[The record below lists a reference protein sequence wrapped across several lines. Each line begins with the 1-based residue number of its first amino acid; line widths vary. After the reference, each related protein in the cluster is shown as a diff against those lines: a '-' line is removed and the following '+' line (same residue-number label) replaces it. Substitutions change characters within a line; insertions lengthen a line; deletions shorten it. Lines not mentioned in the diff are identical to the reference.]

1 MFQLRLTRANEALE
15 SEKRD
20 LTVLLEKRSKEI
32 ERLNGKKVNVIFCFV
47 VFFLKYPYIEDMLKR
62 TLEIFRVNILTLYSI
77 ENIMGLKKMLKQF

>member
-32 ERLNGKKVNVIFCFV
+32 ERLNGKKVNVIFLLFC
-47 VFFLKYPYIEDMLKR
+47 FFLKYQYIR
-62 TLEIFRVNILTLYSI
+62 IA
-77 ENIMGLKKMLKQF
+77 

>member
-32 ERLNGKKVNVIFCFV
+32 ERLNGKKVNVIFCS
-47 VFFLKYPYIEDMLKR
+47 FLRYPQIEEMLKC
-62 TLEIFRVNILTLYSI
+62 TL
-77 ENIMGLKKMLKQF
+77 

>member
-32 ERLNGKKVNVIFCFV
+32 ERLNGKKVNGIFCFFV
-47 VFFLKYPYIEDMLKR
+47 LF
-62 TLEIFRVNILTLYSI
+62 
-77 ENIMGLKKMLKQF
+77 

>member
-32 ERLNGKKVNVIFCFV
+32 ERLNGKKVNVIFCFF
-47 VFFLKYPYIEDMLKR
+47 VFFEVPIYKNCLNVHLRFLK
-62 TLEIFRVNILTLYSI
+62 
-77 ENIMGLKKMLKQF
+77 

>member
-62 TLEIFRVNILTLYSI
+62 TLEIFKVNILTLYSI

>member
-32 ERLNGKKVNVIFCFV
+32 ERLNGKKVNVILCFV

-62 TLEIFRVNILTLYSI
+62 TLEIFKVNILTLYSI

>member
-32 ERLNGKKVNVIFCFV
+32 ERLNGKKVNVLFCS
-47 VFFLKYPYIEDMLKR
+47 FLRYPHIEEMLKC
-62 TLEIFRVNILTLYSI
+62 TL
-77 ENIMGLKKMLKQF
+77 

>member
-32 ERLNGKKVNVIFCFV
+32 ERLNGKKVNVIFCFF
-47 VFFLKYPYIEDMLKR
+47 VFFLKYLYIR
-62 TLEIFRVNILTLYSI
+62 IA
-77 ENIMGLKKMLKQF
+77 

>member
-32 ERLNGKKVNVIFCFV
+32 ERLNGKKVNVIFCFF
-47 VFFLKYPYIEDMLKR
+47 VFFGS
-62 TLEIFRVNILTLYSI
+62 TNI
-77 ENIMGLKKMLKQF
+77 

>member
-32 ERLNGKKVNVIFCFV
+32 ERLNGKKVNVIFLLFW
-47 VFFLKYPYIEDMLKR
+47 FFLKYQYIR
-62 TLEIFRVNILTLYSI
+62 IA
-77 ENIMGLKKMLKQF
+77 